1 MSVTESR
8 TEYGF
13 EDPSPGFVN
22 SICAYLNGTYNVLQ
36 NLRKFKNLSYDS
48 HYSATLM
55 TDFLVLNE
63 ISLRKKEVTRSH
75 LKDKP
80 KFLGNEKAIKF
91 HNQHIPVLLVCS
103 IFKFMGQAMQR
114 QGQKCRTTSQSI
126 QGEGHQLKGSG
137 ASCVLIVK
145 SRTF

>member
-55 TDFLVLNE
+55 TDFLVLN
-63 ISLRKKEVTRSH
+63 
-75 LKDKP
+75 
-80 KFLGNEKAIKF
+80 
-91 HNQHIPVLLVCS
+91 
-103 IFKFMGQAMQR
+103 
-114 QGQKCRTTSQSI
+114 
-126 QGEGHQLKGSG
+126 
-137 ASCVLIVK
+137 
-145 SRTF
+145 